1 MPPIYPSTALK
12 NQQREIKAHADEE
25 IVYITENGKGKYI
38 FVSEEVMKHLIQREI
53 ENALYEQRMHD
64 ALQRSRGDFEQGRSY
79 DSREAMMA
87 AVAEKRVQNAQ
98 S

>member
-38 FVSEEVMKHLIQREI
+38 FVSEEVMTRLIRQEV
-53 ENALYEQRMHD
+53 ENALYEQRMQA
-64 ALQRSRGDFEQGRSY
+64 ALESAREDFEQGRFY
-79 DSREAMMA
+79 TSREAMMD
-87 AVAEKRVQNAQ
+87 AVAKKRAENA
-98 S
+98 

>member
-25 IVYITENGKGKYI
+25 IVYITENGKGKYL
-38 FVSEEVMKHLIQREI
+38 FVSEEVMKHYIQQRI
-53 ENALYEQRMHD
+53 EDALYEQRMQN
-64 ALQRSRGDFEQGRSY
+64 ALERSREDFEQGRFY

-87 AVAEKRVQNAQ
+87 AVAERRAEHAQ
-98 S
+98 A